1 MGAAYSA
8 ALFLFFT
15 IVFVMREQDS
25 LAGERGS
32 RIAVRNVSKR
42 YGDAGTSAVSDI
54 SLDISPG
61 ELIVLLGPSGCGK
74 TTLLK
79 MVNRLYEPTS
89 GTIEI
94 DGRNIQDEPA
104 PQLRRRIGYV
114 IQQSGLFPHMRV
126 GENVAVVPSL
136 LNWDK
141 ARASARVDELLELVG
156 LPSEQYRRRY
166 PAQLSGGE
174 QQRVGL
180 ARALA
185 AEPPTLLMD
194 EPFGAL
200 DAITRTRLQDELARI
215 HRQLGT
221 TILFV
226 THDIEEALRL
236 ADRIAVMRSGRVEQF
251 DTPLQIMTNPVNEF
265 VADLVGA
272 HDVLRQLSL
281 LPVRNIM
288 SEQPAG
294 PGAPE
299 IMATADARE
308 ALALLLESS
317 TSCLKVV
324 DEAGSA
330 IGSLDLS
337 NVRAAIAVPRV
348 QA

>member
-1 MGAAYSA
+1 MS
-8 ALFLFFT
+8 
-15 IVFVMREQDS
+15 DS
-25 LAGERGS
+25 QRGS

-42 YGDAGTSAVSDI
+42 YGDASIPAVTDI

-61 ELIVLLGPSGCGK
+61 EFIVLLGPSGCGK

-89 GTIEI
+89 GSIEI

-126 GENVAVVPSL
+126 AENVAVVPSL
-136 LNWDK
+136 LHWDK
-141 ARASARVDELLELVG
+141 ARSKARVDELLELVG
-156 LPSEQYRRRY
+156 LPPEQYRKRY

-215 HRQLGT
+215 HRHLGT

-236 ADRIAVMRSGRVEQF
+236 ADRIAVMKLGRLEQF
-251 DTPLQIMTNPVNEF
+251 DTPLQIMTNPASEF
-265 VADLVGA
+265 VSDLVGA
-272 HDVLRQLSL
+272 HDVLRRLSL
-281 LPVRNIM
+281 IPIREIM
-288 SEQPAG
+288 SKEPAN
-294 PGAPE
+294 PGSPTIPAE
-299 IMATADARE
+299 TDSRE
-308 ALALLLESS
+308 ALAMLLDASHP
-317 TSCLKVV
+317 CLSVV
-324 DEAGSA
+324 DENGTEVGSV
-330 IGSLDLS
+330 DLS
-337 NVRAAIAVPRV
+337 KIQATIAAPQVLT
-348 QA
+348 